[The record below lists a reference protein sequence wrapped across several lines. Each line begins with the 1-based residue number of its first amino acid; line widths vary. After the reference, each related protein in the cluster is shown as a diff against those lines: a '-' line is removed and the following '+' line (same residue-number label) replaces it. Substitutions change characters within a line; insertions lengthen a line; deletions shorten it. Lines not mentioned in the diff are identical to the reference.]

1 MELWVVG
8 LAGAVIGAA
17 VVWLV
22 GRGDRAVLRAK
33 LAEEESG
40 QSRME
45 AELQEIRRAREEA
58 AAELRAETERRAAA
72 EEKASRLP
80 GLEAE
85 LQEKRKELG
94 EIRTRFA
101 ELSSRLAESQKA
113 AQDKL
118 KLLEEA
124 RTRFAEAF
132 RGLSAEALRQNNEAF
147 LSLARQSLAQFQE
160 GAKSDLDARKK
171 AVEALTEPIRESLQ
185 KVDGKLGEIEK
196 SRIGAYS
203 ALNEQLKAL
212 VETHLPQLRNE
223 TASLVKALRQPVVR
237 GRWGEMQLRR
247 VVEMAGMVEHC
258 DFFEQA
264 SFEGEEGRLRPDLI
278 VRLPGGKQIVIDAKA
293 PVAAYLEAVEA
304 VDEPTRLARLIDH
317 ARQVREHM
325 ASLGK
330 KAYWEG
336 LAATPEFV
344 ILFLPGEMF
353 FSAALQQDP
362 ALLDYGVQRRVIP
375 ATPTTLIAL
384 LQAVAYGWQ
393 QEALAENAREI
404 SELGRTLYKR
414 IVTLAEHW
422 AGVGKGIEQAIKAY
436 NKATAALESR
446 VLVTARRFTALH
458 AAPEGETIETPEPL
472 GHSARLLQAP
482 ELMEERRETEEAE

>member
-1 MELWVVG
+1 MELWVIG
-8 LAGAVIGAA
+8 LAGVAA
-17 VVWLV
+17 GVTIVWLFW
-22 GRGDRAVLRAK
+22 RGDRAALRAQLEESENARSRLETE
-33 LAEEESG
+33 LAEN
-40 QSRME
+40 
-45 AELQEIRRAREEA
+45 RRTREEA
-58 AAELRAETERRAAA
+58 MAALRMETERRAAA
-72 EEKASRLP
+72 EEKARRLP
-80 GLEAE
+80 TLEAD
-85 LQEKRKELG
+85 LQESRRELG

-101 ELSSRLAESQKA
+101 ELSSRLVESEKA
-113 AQDKL
+113 AKEKL
-118 KLLEEA
+118 LLLEEA

-147 LSLARQSLAQFQE
+147 LSLARENFAQIQE
-160 GAKSDLDARKK
+160 GAKAELEARKQ
-171 AVEALTEPIRESLQ
+171 AVEALTQPIRESLQ
-185 KVDGKLGEIEK
+185 KVDGKLGEIER

-203 ALNEQLKAL
+203 ALHEQLKAL
-212 VETHLPQLRNE
+212 VETHLPQLRSE

-278 VRLPGGKQIVIDAKA
+278 VQLPGGKQIVIDAKA
-293 PVAAYLEAVEA
+293 PIAAYLEALEA
-304 VDEPTRLARLIDH
+304 SDEPTQIAKLADH

-325 ASLGK
+325 AALGK

-336 LAATPEFV
+336 LASTPEFV

-362 ALLDYGVQRRVIP
+362 GLLDYGVQKRVIP

-393 QEALAENAREI
+393 QEALTENAREI

-414 IVTLAEHW
+414 LATLADHW
-422 AGVGKGIEQAIKAY
+422 TGVGKGIEQAIKAY

-446 VLVTARRFTALH
+446 VLVSARRFTALQ
-458 AAPEGETIETPEPL
+458 AAPEGETIETPEPID
-472 GHSARLLQAP
+472 HSARLLQAP
-482 ELMEERRETEEAE
+482 EMLSETPEPNGEE